1 MRKQNGFVFMETVVV
16 VSILSVTLM
25 MLYGS
30 YAFILKKSRERNAYD
45 TTEMIYKTYNIK
57 KMIDTEMKSNAAVK
71 QYFQKHLTA
80 SVAETYPLCTNK
92 TMSGVTLYECDLT
105 KTQDMYSAFKVYK
118 AYKMYYLNPKQI
130 MTNPDYKAILKQL
143 DATTIDYIRSISDT
157 DKNLLVVKYIETYGS
172 GASERKETFHASM
185 GVN

>member
-1 MRKQNGFVFMETVVV
+1 MRKQNGFVFMETIVV

-45 TTEMIYKTYNIK
+45 TTEMIYKRYNIK

-130 MTNPDYKAILKQL
+130 MTSPDYKAILKQL